1 VNKER
6 YMLERRVDDEITL
19 HVLEPHHAEDLFAL
33 VDANRSH
40 LRQWLAWVDESS
52 SPRATA
58 AFIAAARQQQAT
70 QQGYQMGIWYH
81 GQIVGTIGHHA
92 IDWSNKTVE
101 IGYWLSAALQGRGI
115 MTRACRA
122 MTTAAFADLHLNRV
136 QIRCAVGNQRSSAV
150 PRRLGYQY
158 EGTLRQL
165 QWLYDHFV
173 DLEIYGMLAAEWSPD
188 DS

>member
-1 VNKER
+1 
-6 YMLERRVDDEITL
+6 
-19 HVLEPHHAEDLFAL
+19 
-33 VDANRSH
+33 
-40 LRQWLAWVDESS
+40 
-52 SPRATA
+52 
-58 AFIAAARQQQAT
+58 
-70 QQGYQMGIWYH
+70 
-81 GQIVGTIGHHA
+81 
-92 IDWSNKTVE
+92 
-101 IGYWLSAALQGRGI
+101 

-173 DLEIYGMLAAEWSPD
+173 DLEIYGMLAAEWSPEA
-188 DS
+188 